1 MTTRRAERI
10 AEAMKEEIADIIRS
24 ELRDPTLGLVSVV
37 RVEVSSDL
45 AYAKVF
51 VSALSDEKGREA
63 AMEALRKASGFIRG
77 EVTRRLR
84 LRVAPELAFH
94 YDKSVEYGIK
104 LAKIF
109 DEIKEEGSRSD
120 RAPDVTG
127 SSAEGSPR

>member
-1 MTTRRAERI
+1 MTARRAERI
-10 AEAMKEEIADIIRS
+10 AEAIKEEIADIIRS

-63 AMEALRKASGFIRG
+63 ATEALRKASGFIRG
-77 EVTRRLR
+77 EVARRLR

-109 DEIKEEGSRSD
+109 DEIKEQGSRSD
-120 RAPDVTG
+120 RGPDVMG
-127 SSAEGSPR
+127 SPAEGPPR